1 MNQIDLI
8 NFYTPVIGIMVA
20 VMLAFMFFVE
30 WRKARERDFKMRQE
44 ELHLR
49 YKEVETSNSS
59 IKINNNH
66 SNEQADLGG
75 YITVDM
81 PEERK
86 SLFHDLLKGFEDY
99 AALKGYKVNVSID
112 SSLSGKVA
120 FKIVVNDFGIVGNR
134 DSVKRDLNEFITK
147 IQKGES
153 LDDLESA
160 VNDLEHSGLL
170 MALKNRIS
178 MLQSQYEVQS
188 NINDYYKSFF
198 AELPS
203 QSVNH
208 TQPIHIYNGGHE
220 MDQRKYI
227 ANNSA
232 NVMQG
237 DNHSNLVEGNNIN
250 IGSTFS
256 EKNERVQGLDDLI
269 SLLSNQ
275 ELKDKDKA
283 LRHLE
288 NAKEELVDEEKPDE
302 ESIGKWL
309 SKASGILKYADK
321 GTEVFT
327 KAKEVMTGFGLE
339 F

>member
-1 MNQIDLI
+1 MNEIELI
-8 NFYTPVIGIMVA
+8 SFITPTIGISVG
-20 VMLAFMFFVE
+20 VMLALMFFRE
-30 WRKARERDFKMRQE
+30 WRKSRDRDFAFRKE

-49 YKEVETSNSS
+49 QVEIETGKNS
-59 IKINNNH
+59 INIENANG
-66 SNEQADLGG
+66 SDTDLGG

-112 SSLSGKVA
+112 SSLNGKIS

-134 DSVKRDLNEFITK
+134 DSVKKDLNEFITK
-147 IQKGES
+147 IQKGEP
-153 LDDLESA
+153 LDDLES
-160 VNDLEHSGLL
+160 VSGDLVHSGLL

-178 MLQSQYEVQS
+178 MLQGQYEVQS

-198 AELPS
+198 AQLPT
-203 QSVNH
+203 QSVSH

-250 IGSTFS
+250 IGSTFA
-256 EKNERVQGLDDLI
+256 EKNERVQGLEELI
-269 SLLSNQ
+269 ALLKQGDIQ
-275 ELKDKDKA
+275 EKDKA

-288 NAKEELVDEEKPDE
+288 NAKEELTDEAEPDE
-302 ESIGKWL
+302 GTIGKWL
-309 SKASGILKYADK
+309 NKATGILKYADK
-321 GTEVFT
+321 GSELFT
-327 KAKEVMTGFGLE
+327 KAKEVMTGFGIE
-339 F
+339 V